1 MNFGIAPF
9 RGIFK
14 FFDSSKPCKHYLCQR
29 FRCGI
34 HKKIPKLLKMWLHWD
49 LLLHRSMLH
58 IATMPCILE
67 SKAPFL
73 WLNVMRSKFRMF
85 LLIPYLNLVGYWS
98 SRIFFFYPKKNFR
111 NLWRPSTLSFTTS
124 RSCTCFFKAEVRFC
138 YFSLLIIYFNKY
150 SELWR
155 KEFAMK

>member
-85 LLIPYLNLVGYWS
+85 LLIPYLNLVGYWPP
-98 SRIFFFYPKKNFR
+98 RIFFFYPTSSGTCEDQA
-111 NLWRPSTLSFTTS
+111 PSASLRVEVVHASS
-124 RSCTCFFKAEVRFC
+124 R
-138 YFSLLIIYFNKY
+138 
-150 SELWR
+150 R
-155 KEFAMK
+155 K